1 MNSYSKCEEYITYHS
16 RIFSP
21 LSTRVLKR
29 YNLNYHISAE
39 GESSETVVPGAT
51 TAMSSYIGRWRGR
64 HLRNVSASS
73 HTDFSLRHH
82 SLSGR
87 LSAHL
92 CGLSNHGDVPLHL
105 QQDSIC
111 RCNNAKELFSEF
123 SPASASHCQSSLLR
137 NASQKQFRWTFPA
150 RCSRERE

>member
-1 MNSYSKCEEYITYHS
+1 MNSCTVSVKNISHITAV
-16 RIFSP
+16 FSP

-51 TAMSSYIGRWRGR
+51 TAMSSYIGRWQGR

-73 HTDFSLRHH
+73 HKDFSLRHH
-82 SLSGR
+82 SLSRR

-123 SPASASHCQSSLLR
+123 SPVSASRCQSSLLR
-137 NASQKQFRWTFPA
+137 NASQKQSRW
-150 RCSRERE
+150 S